1 MKALASSLYAL
12 AARARLA
19 IRANATAR
27 VAVAIPVGA
36 LAGACVVA
44 MTEVAEIAH
53 VAIYGI
59 PFDERLSAQARISFF
74 AALAALCAGGLV
86 LGLVDAWRRRRRAEP
101 SVDPVEAN
109 ALHGG
114 RLSLRDSLL
123 VVFQTVLS
131 NGVGASVGL
140 EAGYAQ
146 IGSALASRVG
156 LALRLRREDLRTLV
170 GCGAAGAMAAA
181 FGAPLTGAFYAFEL
195 VIGAYS
201 LGNAAPVLSAAVAGR
216 LMVHVLGGAPYSIE
230 APPVAPLGVAQH
242 VALIVLGLA
251 SALLGVAAM
260 RSAAVLERLVRASPL
275 PVWGRPVVGGVL
287 LAALAT
293 LTPQVLGAG
302 HGALSLDIPRSM
314 PANVL
319 IGLIGLKLTSSLAS
333 LAFGFRGGLFFAS
346 LFVGGLLGKLY
357 AIAVAYAAPG
367 LALDSTA
374 CLFAGMATLGT
385 TIVGGPLTMAFLVL
399 ESSSD
404 MRVAGPVL
412 AACIASQLTVRAIF
426 GYSFSTWRLH
436 LRGEDISGAQDVGWL
451 RTLIVARLMDA
462 KPRTMPAD
470 ATLAAFRLAHPL
482 GSAHFVAL
490 VDPQGRYSGLVSTPE
505 AHASGEETD
514 PASAL
519 ARLAD
524 AALRP
529 EQNIRDAMDAFQTN
543 ESEVLAVADGKGLLV
558 GTLSEAYAA
567 RRYAAAV
574 DRAVRGVLGGA

>member
-146 IGSALASRVG
+146 IGSAIASRVG

-170 GCGAAGAMAAA
+170 GCGAAGAMSAA

-201 LGNAAPVLSAAVAGR
+201 LGNAAPVLTAAVMGR
-216 LMVHVLGGAPYSIE
+216 LVVHVLGGAPYSIE
-230 APPVAPLGVAQH
+230 APPVPPFGVSQH
-242 VALIVLGLA
+242 AALVLLGLV

-260 RSAAVLERLVRASPL
+260 RGAAVLERLVRASPL
-275 PVWGRPVVGGVL
+275 PVWARPVVGGMF
-287 LAALAT
+287 LAALAA

-302 HGALSLDIPRSM
+302 HGALSLDIPR
-314 PANVL
+314 
-319 IGLIGLKLTSSLAS
+319 
-333 LAFGFRGGLFFAS
+333 
-346 LFVGGLLGKLY
+346 
-357 AIAVAYAAPG
+357 
-367 LALDSTA
+367 
-374 CLFAGMATLGT
+374 
-385 TIVGGPLTMAFLVL
+385 
-399 ESSSD
+399 
-404 MRVAGPVL
+404 
-412 AACIASQLTVRAIF
+412 
-426 GYSFSTWRLH
+426 
-436 LRGEDISGAQDVGWL
+436 
-451 RTLIVARLMDA
+451 
-462 KPRTMPAD
+462 
-470 ATLAAFRLAHPL
+470 
-482 GSAHFVAL
+482 
-490 VDPQGRYSGLVSTPE
+490 
-505 AHASGEETD
+505 
-514 PASAL
+514 
-519 ARLAD
+519 
-524 AALRP
+524 
-529 EQNIRDAMDAFQTN
+529 
-543 ESEVLAVADGKGLLV
+543 
-558 GTLSEAYAA
+558 
-567 RRYAAAV
+567 
-574 DRAVRGVLGGA
+574 